1 MKEIIYTKDGK
12 RYEQKPWPKLI
23 TVKTHHNGYAVRIG
37 DNEYMY
43 LDVPG
48 LIKGL
53 AVHSGFEDIG
63 FLSYE
68 ELDRF
73 LESVC
78 NGQALQKALTEIVE
92 LKRVKPCCASCFYR
106 NLTQEDRVCR
116 LNGMTVD
123 SGYCCSDWEMDERLN
138 NAGKATG
145 VVRDIVTK
153 EVILR

>member
-23 TVKTHHNGYAVRIG
+23 TVKTHHNGYSVRIG
-37 DNEYMY
+37 DDEYMY

-73 LESVC
+73 LEGVY

-92 LKRVKPCCASCFYR
+92 LKRVISTLKKELKKVNS
-106 NLTQEDRVCR
+106 N
-116 LNGMTVD
+116 
-123 SGYCCSDWEMDERLN
+123 S
-138 NAGKATG
+138 AG
-145 VVRDIVTK
+145 R
-153 EVILR
+153 

>member
-23 TVKTHHNGYAVRIG
+23 TVKTHHNGYAVRVG

-53 AVHSGFEDIG
+53 AVHSGFEHIG
-63 FLSYE
+63 FVSFE

-73 LESVC
+73 LEGVC
-78 NGQALQKALTEIVE
+78 NGRALQNALTEIVE
-92 LKRVKPCCASCFYR
+92 LKRVIATLKKE
-106 NLTQEDRVCR
+106 LKK
-116 LNGMTVD
+116 LN
-123 SGYCCSDWEMDERLN
+123 SNS
-138 NAGKATG
+138 AK
-145 VVRDIVTK
+145 K
-153 EVILR
+153 